1 MDRPRLV
8 VSACLLGEKVRY
20 DGRSAEDE
28 FVLELSERCEVIPVC
43 PEVSV
48 GLGVPRDKIIV
59 YIDEEMPKLSQPSTG
74 RDLTKEME
82 RFSKSFLDQ
91 LPPVDGF
98 ILKSK
103 SPSCGVSRTKTYRDP
118 RGEKFLGLT
127 KGLFALEVLRRYPH
141 YPIED
146 EIRLRDEK
154 RRLLFLAKLFALFKL
169 RTDPQSLKD
178 LLEYLKIW
186 SPGRLRKF
194 ERSLDRKALLKALEN
209 LPIGVLK
216 EVYLSLLKT
225 P

>member
-1 MDRPRLV
+1 MSRPRLV

-28 FVLELSERCEVIPVC
+28 FVLELSRRCEVIPVC
-43 PEVSV
+43 PEVSI
-48 GLGVPRDKIIV
+48 GLGVPREKIIV
-59 YIDEEMPKLSQPSTG
+59 YFEEGRPKLSQPSTG
-74 RDLTKEME
+74 RDLTQEME
-82 RFSKSFLDQ
+82 RFSENLLDS

-118 RGEKFLGLT
+118 KGEEFLGLT
-127 KGLFALEVLRRYPH
+127 RGLFALEVLRRYPH

-146 EIRLRDEK
+146 EIRLRDRR

-169 RTDPQSLKD
+169 RTDPESLKD
-178 LLEYLKIW
+178 LLEDLKIW
-186 SPGRLRKF
+186 SPRRLRKF
-194 ERSLDRKALLKALEN
+194 KLSLDREAFLKALEN
-209 LPIGVLK
+209 LPTGLLR
-216 EVYLSLLKT
+216 EVYLSLSET

>member
-209 LPIGVLK
+209 LPTYLLK
-216 EVYLSLLKT
+216 EVSNS
-225 P
+225 